1 VSATVLDQLNLDGRV
16 GLVTGAS
23 RGLGQAMALA
33 LAEAGAD
40 VALVA
45 RSADGLNQ
53 TAESV
58 KARGRRAL
66 ALPADVAIEAEVDA
80 AVKRAL
86 DAFGAIDILVNNSGV
101 AIVKPFVDTTPAE
114 WRRILETNLTGAYNC
129 CRAVGPGMIA
139 RRRGKV
145 VNVASVLGARG
156 LPGYAAYSASKGGL
170 LALTRALAVEWARHN
185 IQVNAIAPG
194 WFVTSMNEAAFED
207 ARTSERL
214 LRNVPARRT
223 GRSEEL
229 GPLVVYLASAASD
242 YVTGEVVFIDGGLGA
257 A

>member
-1 VSATVLDQLNLDGRV
+1 MSATVLDQLNLDGRV
-16 GLVTGAS
+16 ALVTGAS

-66 ALPADVAIEAEVDA
+66 ALPADVATEAEVDA

-170 LALTRALAVEWARHN
+170 MALTRALAVEWARHN

-194 WFVTSMNEAAFED
+194 WFVTSMNEAAFAD
-207 ARTSERL
+207 AGTSERL
-214 LRNVPARRT
+214 LRNVPARRS
-223 GRSEEL
+223 GRPEEL

>member
-1 VSATVLDQLNLDGRV
+1 MSVTVLYQLNLDGRV

-23 RGLGQAMALA
+23 RGLGRAMARA

-58 KARGRRAL
+58 KARGGRAL
-66 ALPADVAIEAEVDA
+66 ALPADVTVEAEVDA

-101 AIVKPFVDTTPAE
+101 ATVKPFVDTTPAE

-194 WFVTSMNEAAFED
+194 WFVTSMNEAAFAD

-223 GRSEEL
+223 GRPEEL

>member
-1 VSATVLDQLNLDGRV
+1 
-16 GLVTGAS
+16 
-23 RGLGQAMALA
+23 MALA

-40 VALVA
+40 IALVA
-45 RSADGLNQ
+45 RSADGLKE
-53 TAESV
+53 TADAVS
-58 KARGRRAL
+58 ARGRRAL
-66 ALPADVAIEAEVDA
+66 ALPADVTVAAEVDA
-80 AVKRAL
+80 AVKSAL
-86 DAFGAIDILVNNSGV
+86 DAFGSVDILINNSGV
-101 AIVKPFVDTTPAE
+101 AAVKPFVETTPAE
-114 WRRILETNLTGAYNC
+114 WHRILETNLTGAFNC
-129 CRAVGPGMIA
+129 CRAVGPRMIA

-156 LPGYAAYSASKGGL
+156 LSGYAAYSASKGGL

-194 WFVTSMNEAAFED
+194 WFVTSMNEAAFQD
-207 ARTSERL
+207 PRTSERL

-223 GRSEEL
+223 GRTEEL

>member
-1 VSATVLDQLNLDGRV
+1 MPVLDQLRLDERV
-16 GLVTGAS
+16 ALVTGAS
-23 RGLGQAMALA
+23 RGLGRAMALA
-33 LAEAGAD
+33 LAEAGAHI
-40 VALVA
+40 ALVA
-45 RSADGLNQ
+45 RSADGLKE
-53 TAESV
+53 TADAVS
-58 KARGRRAL
+58 ARGRRAL
-66 ALPADVAIEAEVDA
+66 ALPADVTVAAEVDA
-80 AVKRAL
+80 AVKSAL
-86 DAFGAIDILVNNSGV
+86 DAFGSVDILVNNSGV
-101 AIVKPFVDTTPAE
+101 AAVKPFVETTPAE
-114 WRRILETNLTGAYNC
+114 WHRILETNLTGAFNC

-156 LPGYAAYSASKGGL
+156 LSGYAAYSASKGGL

-194 WFVTSMNEAAFED
+194 WFVTSMNEAAFQD
-207 ARTSERL
+207 PRTSERL

-223 GRSEEL
+223 GRTEEL

>member
-1 VSATVLDQLNLDGRV
+1 
-16 GLVTGAS
+16 
-23 RGLGQAMALA
+23 MALA

-45 RSADGLNQ
+45 RSPDDLDA
-53 TAESV
+53 TAAEVS
-58 KARGRRAL
+58 ARGRRAL
-66 ALPADVAIEAEVDA
+66 ALPADVSVEAEVDA
-80 AVKRAL
+80 AVQRAL
-86 DAFGAIDILVNNSGV
+86 DAFGAVDILVNNSGV
-101 AIVKPFVDTTPAE
+101 AAVKPLVETTGDE
-114 WRRILETNLTGAYNC
+114 WRRILETNLTGAFNC

-145 VNVASVLGARG
+145 VNVASVLAARG
-156 LPGYAAYSASKGGL
+156 LSGYSAYSASKGGL

-194 WFVTSMNEAAFED
+194 WFVTSMNEAAFAD

-223 GRSEEL
+223 GRAEEL

>member
-1 VSATVLDQLNLDGRV
+1 VPVLDQLRLDERV
-16 GLVTGAS
+16 ALVTGAS
-23 RGLGQAMALA
+23 RGLGRAMALA

-40 VALVA
+40 IALVA
-45 RSADGLNQ
+45 RSADGLKE
-53 TAESV
+53 TADAVS
-58 KARGRRAL
+58 ARGRRAL
-66 ALPADVAIEAEVDA
+66 ALPADVTVAAEVDA
-80 AVKRAL
+80 AVKSAL
-86 DAFGAIDILVNNSGV
+86 DAFGSVDILVNNSGV
-101 AIVKPFVDTTPAE
+101 AAVKPFVETTPAE
-114 WRRILETNLTGAYNC
+114 WHRILETNLTGAFNC

-156 LPGYAAYSASKGGL
+156 LSGYAAYSASKGGL

-185 IQVNAIAPG
+185 VQVNAIAPG
-194 WFVTSMNEAAFED
+194 WFVTSMNEAAFQD
-207 ARTSERL
+207 PRTSERL

-223 GRSEEL
+223 GRTEEL

>member
-1 VSATVLDQLNLDGRV
+1 MPVLDQLRLDERV
-16 GLVTGAS
+16 ALVTGAS
-23 RGLGQAMALA
+23 RGLGRAMALA

-40 VALVA
+40 IALVA
-45 RSADGLNQ
+45 RSADGLKE
-53 TAESV
+53 TADAVS
-58 KARGRRAL
+58 ARGRRAL
-66 ALPADVAIEAEVDA
+66 ALPADVTVAAEVDE
-80 AVKRAL
+80 AVKGAL
-86 DAFGAIDILVNNSGV
+86 DAFGSVDILVNNSGV
-101 AIVKPFVDTTPAE
+101 AAVKPFVETTPAE
-114 WRRILETNLTGAYNC
+114 WHRILETNLTGAFNC

-156 LPGYAAYSASKGGL
+156 LSGYAAYSASKGGL

-185 IQVNAIAPG
+185 VQVNAIAPG
-194 WFVTSMNEAAFED
+194 WFVTSMNEAAFQD
-207 ARTSERL
+207 PRTSERL

-223 GRSEEL
+223 GRTEEL

>member
-1 VSATVLDQLNLDGRV
+1 VEGEV
-16 GLVTGAS
+16 
-23 RGLGQAMALA
+23 
-33 LAEAGAD
+33 EAA
-40 VALVA
+40 VA
-45 RSADGLNQ
+45 RS
-53 TAESV
+53 
-58 KARGRRAL
+58 
-66 ALPADVAIEAEVDA
+66 
-80 AVKRAL
+80 L
-86 DAFGAIDILVNNSGV
+86 DAFGSVDVLVNNSGL
-101 AIVKPFVDTTPAE
+101 AAVKPLVEMTSGE
-114 WRRILETNLTGAYNC
+114 WRRILETNLTGAFNC
-129 CRAVGPGMIA
+129 CRAVGPAMIA

-207 ARTSERL
+207 PRTSERL

-223 GRSEEL
+223 GRPEEL

-242 YVTGEVVFIDGGLGA
+242 YVTGEVVFVDGGLGA

>member
-1 VSATVLDQLNLDGRV
+1 VPVLDQLRLDERV
-16 GLVTGAS
+16 ALVTGAS
-23 RGLGQAMALA
+23 RGLGRAMALA

-40 VALVA
+40 IALVA
-45 RSADGLNQ
+45 RSADGLKE
-53 TAESV
+53 TADAVS
-58 KARGRRAL
+58 ARGRRAL
-66 ALPADVAIEAEVDA
+66 ALPADVTVAAEVDA
-80 AVKRAL
+80 AVKSAL
-86 DAFGAIDILVNNSGV
+86 DAFGSVDILVNNSGV
-101 AIVKPFVDTTPAE
+101 AAVKPFVETSPAE
-114 WRRILETNLTGAYNC
+114 WRRILETNLTGAFNC

-156 LPGYAAYSASKGGL
+156 LSGYAAYSASKGGL

-194 WFVTSMNEAAFED
+194 WFVTSMNEAAFQD
-207 ARTSERL
+207 PRTSERL

-223 GRSEEL
+223 GRMEEL

>member
-1 VSATVLDQLNLDGRV
+1 MSVTVLDQLNLDGRV

-23 RGLGQAMALA
+23 RGLGQSMALA

-45 RSADGLNQ
+45 RSVDGLNQ

-66 ALPADVAIEAEVDA
+66 ALPADVTVETEVDA

-101 AIVKPFVDTTPAE
+101 ATVKPFVDTTPAE
-114 WRRILETNLTGAYNC
+114 WRRI
-129 CRAVGPGMIA
+129 
-139 RRRGKV
+139 
-145 VNVASVLGARG
+145 LGARG

-223 GRSEEL
+223 GRPEEL

>member
-1 VSATVLDQLNLDGRV
+1 M
-16 GLVTGAS
+16 TGAS
-23 RGLGQAMALA
+23 RGLGRAMALA

-40 VALVA
+40 IALVA
-45 RSADGLNQ
+45 RSADGLKE
-53 TAESV
+53 TADAVS
-58 KARGRRAL
+58 ARGRRAL
-66 ALPADVAIEAEVDA
+66 ALPADVTVAAEVDA
-80 AVKRAL
+80 AVKSAL
-86 DAFGAIDILVNNSGV
+86 DAFGSVDVLVNNSGV
-101 AIVKPFVDTTPAE
+101 AAVKPFVETTPAE
-114 WRRILETNLTGAYNC
+114 WHRILETNLTGAFNC

-156 LPGYAAYSASKGGL
+156 LSGYAAYSASKGGL
-170 LALTRALAVEWARHN
+170 LALTRALAVEWARHH

-194 WFVTSMNEAAFED
+194 WFVTSMNEAAFQD
-207 ARTSERL
+207 PRTSERL

-223 GRSEEL
+223 GRTEEL

>member
-1 VSATVLDQLNLDGRV
+1 MPVLDQLRLDERV
-16 GLVTGAS
+16 ALVTGAS
-23 RGLGQAMALA
+23 RGLGRAMALA

-45 RSADGLNQ
+45 RSADGLKE
-53 TAESV
+53 TADAVS
-58 KARGRRAL
+58 ARGRRAL
-66 ALPADVAIEAEVDA
+66 ALPADVTVAAEVDA
-80 AVKRAL
+80 AVKSAL
-86 DAFGAIDILVNNSGV
+86 DPFGSVDVLVNNSGV
-101 AIVKPFVDTTPAE
+101 AAVKPFVETTPAE
-114 WRRILETNLTGAYNC
+114 WHRILETNLTGAFNC

-156 LPGYAAYSASKGGL
+156 LSGYAAYSASKGGL

-185 IQVNAIAPG
+185 VQVNAIAPG
-194 WFVTSMNEAAFED
+194 WFVTSMNEAAFQD
-207 ARTSERL
+207 PRTSERL

-223 GRSEEL
+223 GRTEEL